1 MAIRS
6 EVFGS
11 CVGGIDVSVEI
22 GNRAVWLCCGWKY
35 MGFNLRGK
43 RLKIGGG
50 NGGWCQVLEGILG
63 ALGVIKE
70 IKSPCGGRGF
80 LRDRII
86 IQDP

>member
-1 MAIRS
+1 MEIES
-6 EVFGS
+6 ESFGRY
-11 CVGGIDVSVEI
+11 VVEINVSVELKN
-22 GNRAVWLCCGWKY
+22 GDDWLCCGWKY